1 MKVSCHDIT
10 LITVLYQA
18 RIHPEQYS
26 NTLPAEA
33 LKTLHKTIHTVTTTA
48 ANVLGDSSKFP
59 EDWLFSYRWG
69 KSTYRGKKGG
79 KESNVLPNGEK
90 IVHITVGGRTS
101 AVVESRQKKI
111 KGSDDPVEA
120 EEKPIPKKGKK
131 AKDEDEDKATALKKV
146 PKVKDENEENV
157 PEKTSRGAKKDVEEK
172 GAKRKAKVEMK
183 DEETTPKK
191 RRVSGKQGMNG
202 DAKETSTRK
211 SPRSE
216 AS

>member
-1 MKVSCHDIT
+1 MMKVSCRDIT

-26 NTLPAEA
+26 NTLPTEA
-33 LKTLHKTIHTVTTTA
+33 LKTLHMVIHTVTTTA
-48 ANVLGDSSKFP
+48 AKVLGDSSKFP

-69 KSTYRGKKGG
+69 KSSYRGKKGG

-111 KGSDDPVEA
+111 KGSENPVED
-120 EEKPIPKKGKK
+120 EEKPTPKKGKK
-131 AKDEDEDKATALKKV
+131 AKNQDEDEKTTLKKGR
-146 PKVKDENEENV
+146 KIKDEDEENV
-157 PEKTSRGAKKDVEEK
+157 PEKTSKGGKKDVEEK

-191 RRVSGKQGMNG
+191 RWVSGKQGMNG
-202 DAKETSTRK
+202 DAKDTPTRK
-211 SPRSE
+211 SPRSK
-216 AS
+216 A

>member
-1 MKVSCHDIT
+1 MKVSCRDIS
-10 LITVLYQA
+10 LIAVLYQA

-26 NTLPAEA
+26 NTLPTEA
-33 LKTLHKTIHTVTTTA
+33 LKTLHETIHIVTTTA

-69 KSTYRGKKGG
+69 KSSYRGKKDG

-111 KGSDDPVEA
+111 KGSDNPVED
-120 EEKPIPKKGKK
+120 EEKPTPRKGKK
-131 AKDEDEDKATALKKV
+131 AKNEDEDKKATLKKGQ
-146 PKVKDENEENV
+146 KVKDDDEENL
-157 PEKTSRGAKKDVEEK
+157 PEKTSKGAKKDVEEK
-172 GAKRKAKVEMK
+172 GEKRKAKLEKK

-191 RRVSGKQGMNG
+191 RRISGKQGMNG
-202 DAKETSTRK
+202 DANVASTRK
-211 SPRSE
+211 SSRSK